1 MNPTVPRLLLASASP
16 RRRRLLG
23 EAGYQFEIV
32 APEVEEVAPDSL
44 TVREITCWNALRKG
58 LAVARRHPDA
68 VVLAA
73 DTLVALEGEIIGK
86 PANLADARRILSRLS
101 GRAHTVATGVFL
113 GRLTSGRTET
123 FAVLSTVF
131 FRPWDGPQIDRY
143 LRTINP
149 LDKAGA
155 YAAQGQGNVIVQR
168 IAGSRSNV
176 IGLPMAELQSALAR
190 FGLTPNE
197 PARPPARR
205 SPAARV
211 SPGGARGRGTRR

>member
-1 MNPTVPRLLLASASP
+1 MKFAVPRLLLASGSP

-23 EAGYQFEIV
+23 HAGYRFEV
-32 APEVEEVAPDSL
+32 VAPDVEEIAPAAL

-58 LAVARRHPDA
+58 LAVARQHPDA

-73 DTLVALEGEIIGK
+73 DTLVALEGEVIGK
-86 PANLADARRILSRLS
+86 PADLDAARGILARLS
-101 GRAHTVATGVFL
+101 GRSHLVATGVFL
-113 GRLTSGRTET
+113 GCLTRGQIET

-131 FRPWDGPQIDRY
+131 FRRWNRRQIDRY
-143 LRTINP
+143 LREINP

-155 YAAQGQGNVIVQR
+155 YAAQGKGRAIVER

-176 IGLPMAELQSALAR
+176 IGLPLEELRPALAR

-197 PARPPARR
+197 PPRPRA
-205 SPAARV
+205 SSSQAARV
-211 SPGGARGRGTRR
+211 SRAAAPGKGTRR